1 MQLLVQCFLGVLTLA
16 ALMIAALS
24 AQHRR
29 ALLALQ
35 ATRDEL
41 ESRVS
46 ARTAQLRE
54 SEQWL
59 LKAQQAA
66 RAGVWQ
72 VDLNS
77 GIFKASDEALRPH
90 GLPPGTAMTHEKALA
105 AVHPDDRPR
114 SRRLCGAPGRRMC
127 RFVSNCARRN
137 PTARCAGCSRRRRRA
152 AVRAGG
158 GFRLVQDIT
167 ARKQAEEQL
176 RLMMGEI
183 NHRSKNLLTLVQV
196 VARQTGGADLK
207 DFRQRFEERIHA
219 LAAHQDLL
227 LQQDWHG
234 IVLEDLVRTQLAHFQ
249 DMIDK
254 RIMIK
259 GPSLMVTA
267 AASQTL
273 GMALHELATNASK
286 YGALSAASGR
296 VDITWSLSAG
306 DAAAQRFVMSWVS
319 MTARRWSSRR
329 SADSAAR

>member
-1 MQLLVQCFLGVLTLA
+1 MPFRV
-16 ALMIAALS
+16 
-24 AQHRR
+24 
-29 ALLALQ
+29 
-35 ATRDEL
+35 EL
-41 ESRVS
+41 RSPQPDGS
-46 ARTAQLRE
+46 LR
-54 SEQWL
+54 WL
-59 LKAQQAA
+59 LSQAETS
-66 RAGVWQ
+66 
-72 VDLNS
+72 S
-77 GIFKASDEALRPH
+77 G
-90 GLPPGTAMTHEKALA
+90 PGG
-105 AVHPDDRPR
+105 
-114 SRRLCGAPGRRMC
+114 RRLIG
-127 RFVSNCARRN
+127 
-137 PTARCAGCSRRRRRA
+137 
-152 AVRAGG
+152 
-158 GFRLVQDIT
+158 LVQDIT

-254 RIMIK
+254 RIMIR

-306 DAAAQRFVMSWVS
+306 DAAAQRFVMWWVR
-319 MTARRWSSRR
+319 A
-329 SADSAAR
+329 